1 MNYLSRANDALKLYG
16 FAAKSIG
23 PLAWRALSSGQ
34 VFRPQC
40 EMTPA
45 DPDVLCE
52 YDVVIPMSD
61 GTRLLANVFRSHA
74 AAAESRRLPV
84 VMCAHPYNNHLLP
97 ALGGTP
103 LGGPPHQYRVIP
115 QVGRPRFSTL
125 TSWESPDPNFWV
137 PSGYAV
143 VNLNLPGYGGSEGPP
158 TVMSE
163 HQARCYHEAIEW
175 VAARDWCTGDVGLT
189 GVSYLAISQFHVA
202 SCQHHGGPPPSL
214 RCIAPWEGVTDPYR
228 DLVFAGGIPDTG
240 FCSFWWFTEVKPALT
255 GGDEAAFIQHND
267 GALAGILDRHP
278 FNDAYWKEK
287 AAKLEQ
293 ITVPMLVCASFSD
306 HGLHTVGS
314 FRAFEKVASR
324 DKWVYTHRTGK
335 WDAFYSDEVQA
346 LLKQFMDC
354 FVKGESDNGFRDRA
368 PVRLEV
374 RSSRDVVHAVR
385 SEPTWPLPQTRYER
399 WHLGDRGLQRDRPRT
414 EDRLEYQGR
423 GGALTF
429 DMRFDR
435 DTELTGY
442 MKLRL
447 WVQALAERQGGSTPD
462 DMAIFVGIDK
472 LDRNGQ
478 SVRFYGS
485 VGNREDLVTRGYCQV
500 SRRELDPALSTEW
513 QPVLTGTSH
522 LPLQER
528 EIVPVDIA
536 LYPSST
542 FFAAG
547 ESLRLIIS
555 SKEIIPSPPF
565 GKSVQS
571 NWGRHV
577 LHVGGRHDAYLLVPR
592 IPTDELHPQP

>member
-1 MNYLSRANDALKLYG
+1 MNYLSRARDSLRLYG

-23 PLAWRALSSGQ
+23 PLAWNAVRSGQ
-34 VFRPQC
+34 LFHPQC
-40 EMTPA
+40 ELTPA

-52 YDVVIPMSD
+52 YDVEVPMSD
-61 GTRLLANVFRSHA
+61 GTTLLANVFRSHA
-74 AAAESRRLPV
+74 SAFSGTRLPV

-97 ALGGTP
+97 SLKKTP

-115 QVGRPRFSTL
+115 QVGKPRFSTL

-137 PSGYAV
+137 KAGYAV
-143 VNLNLPGYGGSEGPP
+143 VNLNLPGYGGSKGPA
-158 TVMSE
+158 TIMSE
-163 HQARCYHEAIEW
+163 HQARCYYEAIEW
-175 VAARDWCTGDVGLT
+175 IASRDWCTGDVGLT

-202 SCQHHGGPPPSL
+202 ACQYYGGPPPSL
-214 RCIAPWEGVTDPYR
+214 RCISPWEGVTDPYR

-255 GGDEAAFIQHND
+255 GGDEAAFIQNND
-267 GALAGILDRHP
+267 GALAGILEKHP

-287 AAKLEQ
+287 VAKVEQ

-314 FRAFEKVASR
+314 FRAFEKAASR

-335 WDAFYSDEVQA
+335 WDAFYSDEVQM

-354 FVKGESDNGFRDRA
+354 FVKGETSNGFRDRA

-374 RSSRDVVHAVR
+374 RSSRDVIHTVR
-385 SEPTWPLPQTRYER
+385 DELDWPLPQTRYER
-399 WHLGDRGLQRDRPRT
+399 LYLSDHGLRKDKPRSNA
-414 EDRLEYQGR
+414 RLEYNGV
-423 GGALTF
+423 GGAV
-429 DMRFDR
+429 RFDICFER

-447 WVQALAERQGGSTPD
+447 WVQALPEHKSAPVPD
-462 DMAIFVGIDK
+462 DMAIFVGLEK
-472 LDRNGQ
+472 LDRQGQ

-500 SRRELDPALSTEW
+500 SRRQIDHDLSTDW
-513 QPVLTGTSH
+513 HPVLTGTSH
-522 LPLQER
+522 QPLSAG

-547 ESLRLIIS
+547 ESMSLIIS
-555 SKEIIPSPPF
+555 SIDIVKSPPF
-565 GKSVQS
+565 GKDV
-571 NWGRHV
+571 NVNMGWHV
-577 LHVGGRHDAYLLVPR
+577 VHYGGLYDAHLLVPC
-592 IPTDELHPQP
+592 IPTTSQG